1 VKAVVNGV
9 KDALQIVALLLA
21 IFLMSV
27 AAIVVNAVI
36 QTVDDWNSKHPAVTQ
51 TADPNQGCYNGFRQ
65 GSDGSAERC

>member
-21 IFLMSV
+21 IFLMAV

-36 QTVDDWNSKHPAVTQ
+36 QTVDDWNSKHPVPAVTQ
-51 TADPNQGCYNGFRQ
+51 LDNCYNGFRQ